1 MQKYLKYT
9 YKLFFRKMVAHRG
22 RGHPR
27 GRGMRGGM
35 FRGRGA
41 FRGRGGGRG
50 NFNGQ
55 NRNSVFIPFQPFDL
69 ELCQSHFP
77 KVANTPTTVSSD
89 QFLYFESDKCIK
101 AFEI

>member
-1 MQKYLKYT
+1 
-9 YKLFFRKMVAHRG
+9 MVAHRG

-77 KVANTPTTVSSD
+77 KVANTPTTVSSN
-89 QFLYFESDKCIK
+89 QFLYFESHKCIK